1 MRSEQAGFS
10 LIETLVA
17 MLLFAV
23 ASLGLL
29 HYQQRLAQGF
39 MAQWQQR
46 EAWRL
51 AVLRFEGYEKPGWSS
66 QFRQLAGPDGCRWLI
81 ADVRSP
87 LQRQA
92 TIRQLR
98 CDK

>member
-29 HYQQRLAQGF
+29 HYQQRL
-39 MAQWQQR
+39 
-46 EAWRL
+46 
-51 AVLRFEGYEKPGWSS
+51 
-66 QFRQLAGPDGCRWLI
+66 
-81 ADVRSP
+81 
-87 LQRQA
+87 
-92 TIRQLR
+92 T
-98 CDK
+98 